1 MSLYVSSNE
10 RISVPGIR
18 DAYNEAKGLDIDG
31 SIVGEVGSAPS
42 GLNYYDYDL
51 LSRPSVSGS
60 GVIIPGP
67 VDSGFPSIDDYV
79 EVIYPDGS
87 KSKQLKKFMNDDPNG
102 SLNMMTDNINNGRLN
117 DVKVVQEIV
126 PDNAEIIINKDNTDT
141 AIKGLLEHSAVNDI
155 FFSEMNTKVIQDTIR
170 YKVHQETQQ
179 VISEQ
184 SSNDLYIIMRSIML
198 QFANFRSDVENVV
211 PELRRLNAKVVEYA
225 SGNISSNVKQH
236 KGYIDDLSK
245 LPVPLDAPVYQNK
258 QNYTYDISN
267 LL

>member
-1 MSLYVSSNE
+1 MSLYVSGVKRGGN
-10 RISVPGIR
+10 
-18 DAYNEAKGLDIDG
+18 YNEEIGLDIDG
-31 SIVGEVGSAPS
+31 SIVGEIGSAPS

-60 GVIIPGP
+60 GIMIPGP
-67 VDSGFPSIDDYV
+67 VDAGFPSIDDYV

-87 KSKQLKKFMNDDPNG
+87 KGKQLKKFMNDDQSG
-102 SLNMMTDNINNGRLN
+102 SFSVNMMTDKINNGRLN
-117 DVKVVQEIV
+117 DVKVVQEM
-126 PDNAEIIINKDNTDT
+126 PKENAQIIINKDNTDT
-141 AIKGLLEHSAVNDI
+141 AIKGLLEHNAVNDI

-170 YKVHQETQQ
+170 YKVHQYTQQ

-198 QFANFRSDVENVV
+198 QFANFRSEVDNVV
-211 PELRRLNAKVVEYA
+211 PELKRLNAKVVDYA
-225 SGNISSNVKQH
+225 AENISSNVKQH

-245 LPVPLDAPVYQNK
+245 LPVPLDAPVYQQNR
-258 QNYTYDISN
+258 NYTYDISN